1 MSQLTADDIR
11 ELILEFMFSIHQKAR
26 GIKSTAVAISKIK
39 TALKQKGLNEREI
52 VSNLD
57 YLIQTEWVLEER
69 ENYPIISGGRQ
80 ITAQRVTYKISDK
93 GIDHFEG
100 SSKFQKPHKVTGINI
115 TNIQGVTVVGD
126 NNFVY
131 NQYDALYRGL
141 NLLDEE
147 IRRSDHFSD
156 EQKLNYRAEIETI
169 KSQLAKPKPNRE
181 ILKSAW
187 EGLRALATISSVVG
201 LFLQV
206 KTLIE
211 PLIK

>member
-1 MSQLTADDIR
+1 MSQLTVDDIR
-11 ELILEFMFSIHQKAR
+11 ELILEFMYSTHQKAR
-26 GIKSTAVAISKIK
+26 GIRSTSVAISKIK
-39 TALKQKGLNEREI
+39 TALKQKGLNEKQI

-57 YLIQTEWVLEER
+57 YLIQTEWILPER
-69 ENYPIISGGRQ
+69 ETYQIMSGGRP
-80 ITAQRVTYKISDK
+80 ITAQRVAYKISDK
-93 GIDHFEG
+93 GIDHFAG
-100 SSKFQKPHKVTGINI
+100 PSKFQKTHKVTGINI
-115 TNIQGVTVVGD
+115 TNIQGVAVVGD

-131 NQYDALYRGL
+131 SQYDALYRGL

-147 IRRSDHFSD
+147 IRRSDYFSD

-169 KSQLAKPKPNRE
+169 KSQLAKSEPNRG
-181 ILKSAW
+181 ILRSAW
-187 EGLRALATISSVVG
+187 EGLRALATVGGIVG

>member
-1 MSQLTADDIR
+1 MSQLTVDDER
-11 ELILEFMFSIHQKAR
+11 ELILEFMYSTHQKAR
-26 GIKSTAVAISKIK
+26 GIRSTSVAISKIK
-39 TALKQKGLNEREI
+39 TALKQKGLNEKQI
-52 VSNLD
+52 VGNLD
-57 YLIQTEWVLEER
+57 YLIQTEWILPER
-69 ENYPIISGGRQ
+69 ETYPIISGGRQ

-93 GIDHFEG
+93 GIDHFAG
-100 SSKFQKPHKVTGINI
+100 ASKFQKTHKVTGINI
-115 TNIQGVTVVGD
+115 TNIHGVTVVGD
-126 NNFVY
+126 DNFVY

-147 IRRSDHFSD
+147 IRRSDQFSD

-169 KSQLAKPKPNRE
+169 KSQLAKPEPNRG

-187 EGLRALATISSVVG
+187 EGLRALATVGGVVG